1 MKSLRVRLTLWF
13 TLGFVALAGIF
24 MFFTYRSLDRQLR
37 RGAFGRE
44 QNINPD
50 WIQRGSYAEEE
61 IQEIMSQLVQSS
73 LIVSLPFVLVILVFG
88 YFIARQSLRPIEKL
102 NRQLQS
108 VGPRTLGKQVEL
120 AEADEQFRSLLRHL
134 NDMLARLEG
143 SFNDMSEYAARVSHE
158 LRTPLTII
166 RHKVE
171 QSQGQIE
178 PELAEDLQEELLRL
192 THVVDQSLLIAKAG
206 QRRLAWNV
214 EAFDLSAVLREVV
227 KDFDLLATADNRK
240 LELRAE
246 PGCRVGTDARYC
258 KQILHALLTNALI
271 HGRDAIQI
279 RLSRRGGRVRLLMV
293 NSLRASP
300 TRSELTLGLGLRVV
314 KALVSQ
320 QPALRFRQ
328 HHGTRLHATGL
339 TFPAAAEEEKWQAV
353 TSPAMSS
360 AGSHARV

>member
-13 TLGFVALAGIF
+13 TLGFVALAAIF
-24 MFFTYRSLDRQLR
+24 FFATYRYLDLRLR
-37 RGAFGRE
+37 RDTFQRD
-44 QNINPD
+44 QKLNPN
-50 WIQRGSYAEEE
+50 WILGGSYSEEE
-61 IQEIMSQLVQSS
+61 VQEIMGQLVQSS
-73 LIVSLPFVLVILVFG
+73 LIVALPLVLVILVLG
-88 YFIARQSLRPIEKL
+88 YFIARQSLRPIESL

-108 VGPRTLGKQVEL
+108 ISPRTLGQQVEL
-120 AEADEQFRSLLRHL
+120 SEGDEQFRSLLRHL

-143 SFNDMSEYAARVSHE
+143 SFTEMSEYAAKVSHE

-171 QSQGQIE
+171 QSQGKIE

-206 QRRLAWNV
+206 QRRLAWKV
-214 EAFDLSAVLREVV
+214 EAFDLSAVLTDVV

-246 PGCRVGTDARYC
+246 PGCRVATDARYC
-258 KQILHALLTNALI
+258 RQILHALLTNALI
-271 HGRDAIQI
+271 HGRDEIKI
-279 RLSRRGGRVRLLMV
+279 RLIQRGGRVRLTMA

-328 HHGTRLHATGL
+328 HHGTRLHAAGL
-339 TFPAAAEEEKWQAV
+339 AFPAAAAEEEWKVA
-353 TSPAMSS
+353 TPLSASPA
-360 AGSHARV
+360 GSKMKA